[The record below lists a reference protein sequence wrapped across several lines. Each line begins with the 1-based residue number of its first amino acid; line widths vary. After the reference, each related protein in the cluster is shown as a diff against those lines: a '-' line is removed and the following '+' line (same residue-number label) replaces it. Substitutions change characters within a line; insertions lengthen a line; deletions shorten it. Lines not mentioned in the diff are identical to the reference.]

1 MARPMWTGA
10 ISFGLVTIP
19 VKLYN
24 AVSKK
29 SISFNQL
36 NAETGNRIRY
46 RKIDAGTE
54 DEVPDEQIIKGF
66 EISKGRYVH
75 VDPDELEPFLPQA
88 NRAIELE
95 EFVDLADI
103 DPVFFDSP
111 YLLAPDKMPKP
122 YALLTKAM
130 EATGKVGV
138 GRFVMRNKEYVAAV
152 RASEGHLLLS
162 TLVYADEVV
171 PANDIPEIAGL
182 EDVDVSEK
190 ELAMAT
196 QLVDSLAGPFEPER
210 FPDTYREKVLE
221 LIEKK
226 AAGEELEVA
235 PAAEASPKVV
245 DLMAALEASVAA
257 AKQARGRHP
266 SAGTRKAAEPTSPE
280 QAETAPAKGRSKK
293 AKAHDGD
300 DGDHAEEAATKRRVR
315 KSA

>member
-1 MARPMWTGA
+1 MARPMWSGA

-36 NAETGNRIRY
+36 NGETGNRIRY

-54 DEVPDEQIIKGF
+54 EEVPDEQIIKGY
-66 EISKGRYVH
+66 ELTKGHYVH
-75 VDPDELEPFLPQA
+75 VDPEELEPFLPQA

-95 EFVDLADI
+95 EFVDLAEI

-122 YALLTKAM
+122 YALLMKAL
-130 EATGKVGV
+130 EDTGKVGV
-138 GRFVMRNKEYVAAV
+138 GRFVMRGKQYVAAV

-171 PANDIPEIAGL
+171 QAKEIPEIA
-182 EDVDVSEK
+182 DVDGVSVSDK

-196 QLVDSLAGPFEPER
+196 QLVESLAGPFEPER
-210 FPDTYREKVLE
+210 FTDTYREQVLE

-226 AAGEELEVA
+226 AAGEELQ
-235 PAAEASPKVV
+235 PAATAEASPKVV

-257 AKQARGRHP
+257 AKEARGRHP
-266 SAGTRKAAEPTSPE
+266 SSGTRKAAEPTSRKPADE
-280 QAETAPAKGRSKK
+280 APAKRTRK
-293 AKAHDGD
+293 AKAAGGEDAE
-300 DGDHAEEAATKRRVR
+300 HAEEAAPKRRVR